1 MANWT
6 KRKEEDTMILVKK
19 STRQKL
25 RNLQALLVLLGRAK
39 TFNDILDEL
48 LDERTE
54 RVRREL
60 EKR

>member
-1 MANWT
+1 MAKWT
-6 KRKEEDTMILVKK
+6 KRKDEDTMILVKK